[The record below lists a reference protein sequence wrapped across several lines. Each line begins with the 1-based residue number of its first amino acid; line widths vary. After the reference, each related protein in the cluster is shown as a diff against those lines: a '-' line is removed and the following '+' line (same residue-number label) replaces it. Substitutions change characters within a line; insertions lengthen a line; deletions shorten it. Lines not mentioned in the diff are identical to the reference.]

1 MSTEKKVST
10 EITVVTTARAKEGK
24 EKDVKKPIEVEV
36 VAELPD
42 PDDPAFKLKQHL
54 ANIEKATRLL
64 LEQQELKKLSEKED
78 DNSESA
84 TSIPPISSTF
94 FPIVEAPALAAASKE
109 DEAGDPSSSKS
120 DEDMIIASV
129 TPISRQLF
137 QDLATATA
145 DVDLGEI
152 VTTAPTPS
160 LLLDEDS
167 ANSDSALSGLGLG
180 DESLVD
186 DHKTSLLFLRA

>member
-64 LEQQELKKLSEKED
+64 LEQQELKKLSEEED
-78 DNSESA
+78 NNSESA

-94 FPIVEAPALAAASKE
+94 FPIVEAPALAAASKG